1 MRVKGIIQT
10 NRKDLFLIRK
20 NVQCGILLRLKKAFS
35 IQEKRFFSNKK
46 ITAFNNE
53 LRNKNRDTINKI
65 KEFALSGTAELF
77 VKCLNPD
84 IFFFFEGVKLMFLM
98 TDGKKVIEEAYY
110 DGDEMTFVDFAKS
123 SIKTIKICSDV
134 IDCLSEIESC
144 IPKVN

>member
-1 MRVKGIIQT
+1 
-10 NRKDLFLIRK
+10 
-20 NVQCGILLRLKKAFS
+20 
-35 IQEKRFFSNKK
+35 
-46 ITAFNNE
+46 
-53 LRNKNRDTINKI
+53 
-65 KEFALSGTAELF
+65 
-77 VKCLNPD
+77 
-84 IFFFFEGVKLMFLM
+84 MFLM